1 MLTSV
6 SCPMTPWHCLM
17 PSLISV
23 LMVVWLRMKSSCAQI
38 STLQFAAVSMSSHLV
53 PGKSL
58 VTTTRFD
65 PFSLCTCA
73 PSDVAINHTMIA
85 HVPHGHPSDGAA
97 VMGKGHG
104 SR

>member
-6 SCPMTPWHCLM
+6 SCPMTPWHCRM
-17 PSLISV
+17 PSLINV
-23 LMVVWLRMKSSCAQI
+23 FMVVLLRIKSSCAQI
-38 STLQFAAVSMSSHLV
+38 STLQFAAVSISSHLV

-73 PSDVAINHTMIA
+73 PFDAAINRTMDA
-85 HVPHGHPSDGAA
+85 HVLLGHPSAGAA
-97 VMGKGHG
+97 MMGKGHG

>member
-6 SCPMTPWHCLM
+6 SCPMTPWHCRM
-17 PSLISV
+17 PSLINV
-23 LMVVWLRMKSSCAQI
+23 FMVVLLRIKSSCAQI
-38 STLQFAAVSMSSHLV
+38 STLQFAAVSISSHLV

-73 PSDVAINHTMIA
+73 PYDAAIDHTMNA
-85 HVPHGHPSDGAA
+85 HAPQGHPAD
-97 VMGKGHG
+97 
-104 SR
+104 